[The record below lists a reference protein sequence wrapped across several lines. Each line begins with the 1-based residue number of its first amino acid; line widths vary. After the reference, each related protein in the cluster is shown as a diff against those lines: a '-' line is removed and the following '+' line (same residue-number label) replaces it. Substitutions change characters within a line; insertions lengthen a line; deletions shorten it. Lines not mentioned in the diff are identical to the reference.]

1 MKNGKVI
8 IFSAPSGTGKT
19 TIIRELLKN
28 ELPLAFSISACT
40 RSPREGETN
49 GKDYYFLSEPEFRNK
64 INEGAFIEWEEVY
77 EGNLYGT
84 FCSEPERIWKSEKHV
99 LFDVDVKGGLKLKE
113 VFGEKALSIFIK
125 PPSLE
130 VLRERL
136 ESRSTDSPEVI
147 QKRLDKA
154 AFELSFSEK
163 FDTVLVNDRLDEAV
177 SKAYDILKKF
187 LNL

>member
-19 TIIRELLKN
+19 TIIRELLKK
-28 ELPLAFSISACT
+28 ELPLAFSVSACT
-40 RSPREGETN
+40 RLPRDGETD
-49 GKDYYFLSEPEFRNK
+49 GEDYYFLSEAEFRNK
-64 INEGAFIEWEEVY
+64 IDQRAFIEWEEVY

-84 FCSEPERIWKSEKHV
+84 PCSEPERIWKSDRHII
-99 LFDVDVKGGLKLKE
+99 FDVDVKGGLKLKE
-113 VFGEKALSIFIK
+113 AFGEKALSILIM

-136 ESRSTDSPEVI
+136 EHRSTDSPEVI

-154 AFELSFSEK
+154 AFELSFSEN
-163 FDTVLVNDRLDEAV
+163 FDITFVNDNLEEAV
-177 SKAYDILKKF
+177 NKAYDILKKF